1 MESVVLFD
9 PSIRSLNLG
18 DHIIMDSA
26 ERQLSE
32 ITRGRFTL
40 KCATHAPAV
49 TFYQNTRRN
58 PRMRFYDE
66 AKYKF
71 VCGSNLLWR
80 RLSIPRPTFNINP
93 FNCMPYEGCI
103 LLGVGSDSGTKDLDG
118 YTRRL
123 YRKVLSAEYTHST
136 RDDKTKALVE
146 SLGLKAIN
154 TGCPTMWG
162 FTEEFCS
169 LVPCK
174 KAENVIFTIT
184 DYSRDYERDRELI
197 RILKRNYDKVSMWLQ
212 GAFDEEY
219 LEQLGE
225 RDGIRLV
232 GPSLQ
237 AFDEALSCGDID
249 YVGTRLHAG
258 MYALQHKRRSIILT
272 VDERVRSMK
281 ATYGINCIERE
292 NICALEAMINSDFP
306 THMNIKEDAING
318 WLSQF
323 EKGPVYR

>member
-1 MESVVLFD
+1 MESIVLFD

-26 ERQLSE
+26 EKQLAD

-71 VCGSNLLWR
+71 ICGSNLLWR

-93 FNCMPYEGCI
+93 FNCMPYEGSI
-103 LLGVGSDSGTKDLDG
+103 LLGVGSDSGKKEMDG

-123 YRKVLSAEYTHST
+123 YRKVLSSEYAHST
-136 RDDKTKALVE
+136 RDDKTKAIVE

-162 FTEEFCS
+162 FTEEFCAD
-169 LVPCK
+169 VPAD
-174 KAENVIFTIT
+174 KAEDVVFTLT
-184 DYSRDYERDRELI
+184 DYSRDADRDREMI
-197 RILKRNYDKVSMWLQ
+197 RILKRNYRNVSMWLQ

-219 LEQLGE
+219 LDELGE
-225 RDGIRLV
+225 REGIRLV
-232 GPSLQ
+232 GPSLGE
-237 AFDEALSCGDID
+237 FSEALSGDSVD

-258 MYALQHKRRSIILT
+258 MYALQHKRRSIILI
-272 VDERVRSMK
+272 VDNRVRSMK
-281 ATYGINCIERE
+281 ASYGINCLERE
-292 NICALEAMINSDFP
+292 DVASLDALINSKVP
-306 THMNIKEDAING
+306 TRMNINEEAINS

>member
-1 MESVVLFD
+1 MESIVLFD

-26 ERQLSE
+26 ERELSE

-49 TFYQNTRRN
+49 TFYQNTRLN

-103 LLGVGSDSGTKDLDG
+103 LLGVGTDSGKKEMDS

-123 YRKVLSAEYTHST
+123 YCKVLSSEYIHST
-136 RDDKTKALVE
+136 RDNKTKSIVE
-146 SLGLKAIN
+146 SLGFKAIN
-154 TGCPTMWG
+154 TGCPTMWR

-169 LVPCK
+169 EIPTS
-174 KAENVIFTIT
+174 KAESVIFTLT
-184 DYSRDYERDRELI
+184 DYNRDVERDREMI
-197 RILKRNYDKVSMWLQ
+197 QILRRNYRCVSMWLQ

-219 LEQLGE
+219 LNELGE
-225 RDGIRLV
+225 YDNIHLI
-232 GPSLQ
+232 GPSLSD
-237 AFDEALSCGDID
+237 FDQALSSADVD

-258 MYALQHKRRSIILT
+258 MFALQHKRRSIILI

-281 ATYGINCIERE
+281 DSYGINCLERE
-292 NICALEAMINSDFP
+292 AIDALDDLINSDVP
-306 THMNIKEDAING
+306 THMNINEEAISI

>member
-1 MESVVLFD
+1 MESIVLFD

-26 ERQLSE
+26 ERQLAD
-32 ITRGRFTL
+32 IIQGRFTL
-40 KCATHAPAV
+40 KCATHAPVV

-66 AKYKF
+66 ARYKF

-80 RLSIPRPTFNINP
+80 RLLIPRPTFNINP

-103 LLGVGSDSGTKDLDG
+103 LLGVGSDSGNKELDG
-118 YTRRL
+118 YTRGL
-123 YRKVLSAEYTHST
+123 YRKILSSKFVHSV
-136 RDDKTKALVE
+136 RDDKTKKIVE
-146 SLGLKAIN
+146 SLGLRAIN
-154 TGCPTMWG
+154 TGCPTMWS
-162 FTEEFCS
+162 FTEEFCAD
-169 LVPCK
+169 VPSCK
-174 KAENVIFTIT
+174 ADNVIFTLT
-184 DYSRDYERDRELI
+184 DYNKDAERDREMI
-197 RILKRNYDKVSMWLQ
+197 RILKRNYDNVSMWLQ

-219 LEQLGE
+219 LDDLGE
-225 RDGIRLV
+225 RDSIHLI
-232 GPSLQ
+232 GPSLK
-237 AFDEALSCGDID
+237 AFDDALSHESVD

-258 MYALQHKRRSIILT
+258 MYALQHKCRSIILI

-281 ATYGINCIERE
+281 ATYGINCLERE
-292 NICALEAMINSDFP
+292 DVESLGELINSDMP
-306 THMNIKEDAING
+306 THMNINTDAIQG

>member
-1 MESVVLFD
+1 MESIVLFD

-26 ERQLSE
+26 ERQLAE

-80 RLSIPRPTFNINP
+80 RLSIPRPTLNINP

-103 LLGVGSDSGTKDLDG
+103 LLGVGSDSGQKDMDG

-123 YRKVLSAEYTHST
+123 YRKVLSSEYVHST
-136 RDDKTKALVE
+136 RDDKTKAIVE

-162 FTEEFCS
+162 FTEEFCAEI
-169 LVPCK
+169 PTD
-174 KAENVIFTIT
+174 KADDVVFTIT
-184 DYSRDYERDRELI
+184 DYSRDPGRDREMI
-197 RILKRNYDKVSMWLQ
+197 RSLKRNYNNVSMWLQ

-219 LEQLGE
+219 LDELGE
-225 RDGIRLV
+225 HDGIRLV
-232 GPSLQ
+232 GPSLRE
-237 AFDEALSCGDID
+237 FHEALSEGSVD

-258 MYALQHKRRSIILT
+258 MYALQHKRRSIILI
-272 VDERVRSMK
+272 VDQRVRSMK
-281 ATYGINCIERE
+281 VSYGINCLERE
-292 NICALEAMINSDFP
+292 DVESLDDLINSEVP
-306 THMNIKEDAING
+306 THMNIDEEAINS

>member
-1 MESVVLFD
+1 MESIVLFD

-18 DHIIMDSA
+18 DHIIMDSS
-26 ERQLSE
+26 ERQLAE

-40 KCATHAPAV
+40 KCATHAPVV

-80 RLSIPRPTFNINP
+80 RLSVPRPTFNINP
-93 FNCMPYEGCI
+93 FNCMPYEGCV
-103 LLGVGSDSGTKDLDG
+103 LLGVGSDSGNKEMDG

-123 YRKVLSAEYTHST
+123 YRKVLSAEYVHST
-136 RDDKTKALVE
+136 RDDKTKAIVE

-154 TGCPTMWG
+154 TGCPTMWS
-162 FTEEFCS
+162 FTEDFCLEIPS
-169 LVPCK
+169 T
-174 KAENVIFTIT
+174 KAEDVVFTLT
-184 DYSRDYERDRELI
+184 DYNRDAERDREMI
-197 RILKRNYDKVSMWLQ
+197 RILKRNYRRVSMWLQ

-219 LEQLGE
+219 LDELGE
-225 RDGIRLV
+225 REGIHLV
-232 GPSLQ
+232 GPSLA
-237 AFDEALSCGDID
+237 AFDEALSAGDVD

-258 MYALQHKRRSIILT
+258 MYALQHKRRSIILI
-272 VDERVRSMK
+272 VDERVRSMR
-281 ATYGINCIERE
+281 ASYGINCLERE
-292 NICALEAMINSDFP
+292 AIFDLDGLINSNVP
-306 THMNIKEDAING
+306 TRMNINEDAINT

-323 EKGPVYR
+323 EEGPAYR

>member
-1 MESVVLFD
+1 MESIVLFD

-26 ERQLSE
+26 EQQLAE

-103 LLGVGSDSGTKDLDG
+103 LLGVGSDSGKREMDG

-123 YRKVLSAEYTHST
+123 YRKVLSTEFVHST

-162 FTEEFCS
+162 FTEEFCAE
-169 LVPCK
+169 VPSD
-174 KAENVIFTIT
+174 KAEDVVFTLT
-184 DYSRDYERDRELI
+184 DYNRDAERDREMI
-197 RILKRNYDKVSMWLQ
+197 HILKRNYRNVFMWLQ

-219 LEQLGE
+219 LDELGE
-225 RDGIRLV
+225 RGNIRLV
-232 GPSLQ
+232 GPSLKE
-237 AFDEALSCGDID
+237 FDRILSEGSVE

-258 MYALQHKRRSIILT
+258 MYALQHKRRSIILI

-281 ATYGINCIERE
+281 TSYGINCLERE
-292 NICALEAMINSDFP
+292 DVHLLDGLVNSKVP
-306 THMNIKEDAING
+306 THMDINEKAIG
-318 WLSQF
+318 SWLSQF
-323 EKGPVYR
+323 EKGPIYR